1 MSFGA
6 VYYLI
11 RDQVICTLTKLS
23 IKFNLIKGQA
33 KKSAFGQCWAR
44 RFVWHIQSIFQNN
57 TN

>member
-23 IKFNLIKGQA
+23 EIKHKLNLIKVCLWTMLYKA
-33 KKSAFGQCWAR
+33 LRMVYTVYLS
-44 RFVWHIQSIFQNN
+44 
-57 TN
+57 